1 MRKIKATIFLVLWSI
16 LLSVFFIENADAQRR
31 KKKRNQSTAISAT
44 YDEALFKSVK
54 WREVGPFRGGRSAAV
69 TVVAGNPNLYYMGA
83 AGGGVWK
90 TENAGQTWKN
100 ISDDFFGGSI
110 GSVTVS
116 EWDPNV
122 IYVGGGEVTV
132 RGNVS
137 HGYGVWKSEDAGK
150 TWEHKGLDKS
160 YHIPRIR
167 VHPKNPELVYAAVL
181 GNLYRDNRER
191 GIYRSKDGGDTWE
204 QVLFVSEKAGGC
216 DLVLDPNNP
225 RIIYAS
231 TWNIRRTPYSL
242 SSGGEGSAL
251 WKSTDGGTT
260 WKDISENKGL
270 PKGVRGIIGV
280 AVSPANS
287 NRIWAQIETPK
298 GGLFRSDDG
307 GENWKLINKERKLR
321 QRAWYYTRL
330 VADPQDEDVVYGLNV
345 QFHKSKDGGKTFE
358 SIRTPHGDHHGLW
371 IAPEDPSRMI
381 IADDGGGQ
389 VTFDGGENW
398 STYFNQPTAQFY
410 RVITDDHFPF
420 RIYAAQQDN
429 STVRIKSRTDGRSI
443 GDRDWEPTAG
453 CECGHIAISPE
464 DNDVV
469 FGGCYDG
476 FIGRLDHKT
485 GLRRIVNVYP
495 DLPMGHGAEGMKYRF
510 QWNFPIFY
518 SPHNPKKLYTASQ
531 HLHVSYDEGQSW
543 EIISP
548 DLTTNDPE
556 KQKSSG
562 GPITQDNTS
571 VEYYC
576 TIFAAA
582 ESTREKDLIWTG
594 SDDGLVHL
602 TRDGGQN
609 WQNVTPTN
617 MPKNAMINSLEIDP
631 HEDGS
636 CYLAATLYKVGDFQ
650 PLLFKTK
657 NYGKTWTKITNGI
670 DNQHFTRV
678 IRVDPDKK
686 GMLYAGTETGMYMSF
701 DDGAKWQSL
710 QLNLPIVPITDLTLK
725 SGTLIAATQGRSIWM
740 IDDLSVLHQ
749 LESDMARS
757 DIYLFKPTDAYR
769 FGSGQA
775 TNQSFTSGQNH
786 HSGVGTHFYF
796 KNLPHDSIDVK
807 LAYHNSKG
815 ELIREFSRNAKE
827 KADKLK
833 MKEGANFFNWNM
845 RYPSAKKFDGMIF
858 WWASLDGPKA
868 PPGDYTVTLTTG
880 KTSHAQEFKIKG
892 DPRNPSSQA
901 DLEKQF
907 DFLQKINNK
916 VTESHEAIIEMRDI
930 RSQFKNYKE
939 RIKDNEDCLLYTSP
953 SPRDRTRSRMPS
965 SA

>member
-1 MRKIKATIFLVLWSI
+1 MRKTNTTILAVLFALTFSI
-16 LLSVFFIENADAQRR
+16 FFVDNADAQRR
-31 KKKRNQSTAISAT
+31 KKKNRNQSQTSPSPT

-69 TVVAGNPNLYYMGA
+69 TGVPGKPNLYYMGA

-90 TENAGQTWKN
+90 TENGGQTWQN
-100 ISDDFFGGSI
+100 ISDGFFGGSI

-137 HGYGVWKSEDAGK
+137 HGYGVWKSVDAGK

-167 VHPKNPELVYAAVL
+167 VHPKNPDLVYAAVM
-181 GNLYRDNRER
+181 GNLFKDNRER

-204 QVLFVSEKAGGC
+204 KVLFVSEKAGGC
-216 DLVLDPNNP
+216 DLILDPNNP
-225 RIIYAS
+225 RNIFAS

-242 SSGGEGSAL
+242 SSGGDGSAL

-260 WKDISENKGL
+260 WKDISESKGL

-280 AVSPANS
+280 AISPVNS
-287 NRIWAQIETPK
+287 NRVWAQIESQK
-298 GGLFRSDDG
+298 GGLFRSEDG
-307 GENWKLINKERKLR
+307 GETWKLINKERKLR

-345 QFHKSKDGGKTFE
+345 RFHKSKDGGKTFE
-358 SIRTPHGDHHGLW
+358 SIATPHGDHHDLW

-381 IADDGGGQ
+381 VGDDGGGQ
-389 VTFDGGENW
+389 VTYDGGENW

-410 RVITDDHFPF
+410 RVTTDNSFPF
-420 RIYAAQQDN
+420 KIYVAQQDN
-429 STVRIKSRTDGRSI
+429 STLRVKSRTSGNSI
-443 GDRDWEPTAG
+443 GERDWEPTAG

-485 GLRRIVNVYP
+485 GLSRIVNVYP

-531 HLHVSYDEGQSW
+531 HLHVSYNDGQSW

-548 DLTTNDPE
+548 DLTTNDSA
-556 KQKSSG
+556 KMVSSG

-582 ESTREKDLIWTG
+582 ESPREKDLIWAG
-594 SDDGLVHL
+594 SDDGLLHL
-602 TRDGGQN
+602 TRDGGKN
-609 WQNVTPTN
+609 WENVTPPAL
-617 MPKNAMINSLEIDP
+617 PKNAMINSLEIDP

-636 CYLAATLYKVGDFQ
+636 CYIAATLYKTGDFQ
-650 PLLFKTK
+650 PLLYKTK
-657 NYGKTWTKITNGI
+657 NYGKSWTKITYGI

-678 IRVDPDKK
+678 IRADPDKK
-686 GMLYAGTETGMYMSF
+686 GLLYAGTETGMYVSF
-701 DDGAKWQSL
+701 DDGAKWQTL
-710 QLNLPIVPITDLTLK
+710 QLNLPIVPITDLIVKQGALV
-725 SGTLIAATQGRSIWM
+725 AATQGRSVWM
-740 IDDLSVLHQ
+740 IDDLAVLQQ
-749 LESDMARS
+749 LDSRVASKET
-757 DIYLFKPTDAYR
+757 YLFKPTNAYR
-769 FGSGQA
+769 FGGGQA
-775 TNQSFTSGQNH
+775 KKKSLTSGTNH
-786 HSGVGTHFYF
+786 MSGVGTHFYI
-796 KNLPHDSIDVK
+796 KNLP
-807 LAYHNSKG
+807 
-815 ELIREFSRNAKE
+815 
-827 KADKLK
+827 
-833 MKEGANFFNWNM
+833 
-845 RYPSAKKFDGMIF
+845 P
-858 WWASLDGPKA
+858 
-868 PPGDYTVTLTTG
+868 
-880 KTSHAQEFKIKG
+880 
-892 DPRNPSSQA
+892 
-901 DLEKQF
+901 DL
-907 DFLQKINNK
+907 
-916 VTESHEAIIEMRDI
+916 
-930 RSQFKNYKE
+930 
-939 RIKDNEDCLLYTSP
+939 
-953 SPRDRTRSRMPS
+953 
-965 SA
+965 